1 MLDVSRL
8 TQLSEAL
15 EKSIADKDVEQ
26 IQLLCEE
33 NDAFIRSIEPTDDA
47 TKNDLIKDFI
57 KQHRAATQFI
67 QDVHFEMQK
76 QLYQTNKS
84 RKGVSQYKGVKHAK

>member
-33 NDAFIRSIEPTDDA
+33 NDAFIRSIEPDRRCD
-47 TKNDLIKDFI
+47 KK
-57 KQHRAATQFI
+57 
-67 QDVHFEMQK
+67 
-76 QLYQTNKS
+76 
-84 RKGVSQYKGVKHAK
+84 